1 MLTQGNTIVPLGFT
15 FAASKEQMNMIDP
28 KQGPFH
34 PKRTAARVD
43 RSSHLSP
50 NPSAKRAPEA
60 EGVGKQPFVLNRQI
74 SFVGS

>member
-1 MLTQGNTIVPLGFT
+1 
-15 FAASKEQMNMIDP
+15 MNMIDP

-43 RSSHLSP
+43 PSCHLSP
-50 NPSAKRAPEA
+50 NPSLNRAPEA
-60 EGVGKQPFVLNRQI
+60 ESVGKQFFALNRQI